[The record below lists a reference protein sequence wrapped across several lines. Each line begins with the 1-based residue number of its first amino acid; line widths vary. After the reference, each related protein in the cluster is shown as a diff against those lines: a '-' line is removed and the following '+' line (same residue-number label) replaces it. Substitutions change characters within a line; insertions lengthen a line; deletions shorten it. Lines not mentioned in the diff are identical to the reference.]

1 MFANARKIIFWGRA
15 RLKNMS
21 SSASQQSAAGA
32 ATEKVSGSG
41 TDVAGIIVF
50 GSICAGTFGLGCWQ
64 VQRYNWKVDLLKI
77 AKERYEMDA
86 QVLPERKLSQGDLYE
101 YLQDISGQ
109 RVALT
114 GSFDH
119 SNEVRIGPR
128 AAPPGL
134 VTDAAQGMATNP
146 QGYFIITPFITK
158 GGALV
163 FVNRGWVK
171 RGVETIDR
179 PTGEVTL
186 GNLIVSQT
194 EMPNRFNPPI
204 DQKAIN
210 EKTLIWLEAN
220 ALVEAGGASSV
231 LVAGDGV
238 PIVEVVEADGT
249 PLKALYPVPR
259 RFQQVSEPSVTPLT
273 HMTYAFTWFSLAA
286 AGTAMTFY
294 QFRRGGGRRRIRKP
308 KAGP

>member
-1 MFANARKIIFWGRA
+1 
-15 RLKNMS
+15 MS
-21 SSASQQSAAGA
+21 SSASQQNAAGGA
-32 ATEKVSGSG
+32 AESGSG
-41 TDVAGIIVF
+41 TDVAGIVVF
-50 GSICAGTFGLGCWQ
+50 GSICLGTFGLGCWQ
-64 VQRYNWKVDLLKI
+64 VQRYNWKVDLLKT
-77 AKERYEMDA
+77 AKERYEMEA
-86 QVLPERKLSQGDLYE
+86 QVLPERKLSQGELYE

-109 RVALT
+109 RLALT

-146 QGYFIITPFITK
+146 QGYFIVTPFVTK
-158 GGALV
+158 AGGLV

-171 RGVETIDR
+171 RGVENIDR
-179 PTGEVTL
+179 PVGQVTL
-186 GNLIVSQT
+186 SNLIVSQT

-210 EKTLIWLEAN
+210 EKSLIWLEAN
-220 ALVEAGGASSV
+220 ALVEAGGASNV
-231 LVAGDGV
+231 LSAGDGV

-249 PLKALYPVPR
+249 PLKALYPVAR

-286 AGTAMTFY
+286 AGTAMTYY
-294 QFRRGGGRRRIRKP
+294 QFRRGRGGRRVRKP